1 MFTHPCTSL
10 DTLQRVVR
18 GLLSFKIKEDK
29 PGTLLPLYGS
39 FWEKYKQRNGGSWC
53 NNEISNI

>member
-53 NNEISNI
+53 NN